1 MTGSAQLRYPNQSG
15 HKGAHM
21 AVIMTSAADNAAS
34 RTSTRQWVLVFV
46 LFIASILNTAD
57 RMGVSIAATQI
68 TQELQISPVEMGYLL
83 SSFFWTYA
91 IGQIVAGW
99 FVDRYP
105 IKWVFAIGF
114 VVWSLAT
121 FFTGYAE
128 GLLALVVLRLIL
140 GAGES
145 VAFPAYSKVVASEF
159 PASRMGLPNA
169 ILNSGAKVGAA
180 LGMLIGGLL
189 IANYGWRVM
198 FFVLGGVGVVFLL
211 PWLLYG
217 PTTKKP
223 AVQQIGEV
231 DQGPSFWEILR
242 TRDAWGTFL
251 GQSGYMYAY
260 TFGLTWLPTYL
271 IQQRHISLAKMG
283 FLGALPFWGAAIF
296 AIIAAYI
303 SDSMISKGGSA
314 TRIRKGFVAV
324 GLVLSMASYPSALVE
339 DLTSSLILLNIS
351 YAGMGI
357 ITSNHWAITQTL
369 SGKLASGRWS
379 GVQNCIGSAMGIVA
393 PIASGYI
400 VQQTG
405 DYSLAF
411 LVMVIFAFIGL
422 IGWVFVVGP
431 IKPIDWEARRAQQ
444 ELSRQSRLNGG
455 SQ

>member
-1 MTGSAQLRYPNQSG
+1 MYALGI
-15 HKGAHM
+15 HM
-21 AVIMTSAADNAAS
+21 AVITGTAQEVAS
-34 RTSTRQWVLVFV
+34 RTTGRQWILVFV
-46 LFIASILNTAD
+46 LFFASILNTAD

-68 TQELQISPVEMGYLL
+68 TGELNISPVEMGYLL

-99 FVDRYP
+99 FVDRYSV
-105 IKWVFAIGF
+105 KWVFAIGF
-114 VVWSLAT
+114 IIWSLAT
-121 FFTGYAE
+121 FFTGYAAS
-128 GLLALVVLRLIL
+128 LLALLILRLIL

-198 FFVLGGVGVVFLL
+198 FFVLGIVGLIFLV
-211 PWLLYG
+211 PWYFYG
-217 PTTKKP
+217 PTAKRP
-223 AVQQIGEV
+223 AVQLDGVI
-231 DQGPSFWEILR
+231 DQGPTFWQILR
-242 TRDAWGTFL
+242 TRDAWGTIL
-251 GQSGYMYAY
+251 GQCGYMYAY

-324 GLVLSMASYPSALVE
+324 GLVLSMASYPSAIVE
-339 DLTSSLILLNIS
+339 DLTISLILLNIS

-379 GVQNCIGSAMGIVA
+379 GVQNCIGSAMGIIA

-400 VQQTG
+400 VQATG

-431 IKPIDWEARRAQQ
+431 IKPIDWDARQKQQ
-444 ELSRQSRLNGG
+444 EVTRQSHQVGG
-455 SQ
+455 FQ

>member
-1 MTGSAQLRYPNQSG
+1 MKGSSQIMAGPIEASIGGQ
-15 HKGAHM
+15 HM
-21 AVIMTSAADNAAS
+21 AIIMTSTADSTAS
-34 RTSTRQWVLVFV
+34 STSGRQWILVFV
-46 LFIASILNTAD
+46 LFMASILNTAD
-57 RMGVSIAATQI
+57 RMGISIAATQI
-68 TQELQISPVEMGYLL
+68 TEELQISPVEMGYLL

-99 FVDRYP
+99 FIDRYP
-105 IKWVFAIGF
+105 VKWVFGIGF
-114 VVWSLAT
+114 VIWTLAT
-121 FFTGYAE
+121 FFTGYAQ
-128 GLLALVVLRLIL
+128 GLLMLLVLRLIL

-180 LGMLIGGLL
+180 LGMLIGGVL

-198 FFVLGGVGVVFLL
+198 FFVLGGVGVVFLV
-211 PWLLYG
+211 PWFLFG
-217 PTTKKP
+217 PSAKKP
-223 AVQQIGEV
+223 PQQAKEV
-231 DQGPSFWEILR
+231 DQGPTFWEILR

-283 FLGALPFWGAAIF
+283 VLGALPFWGAAIF

-303 SDSMISKGGSA
+303 ADAMITKGGSA
-314 TRIRKGFVAV
+314 TKIRKGFVAT
-324 GLVLSMASYPSALVE
+324 GLVLSMASYPSAVVE
-339 DLTSSLILLNIS
+339 DLTVSLILLNIS

-431 IKPIDWEARRAQQ
+431 IKPIDWEARRKQHEDSQ
-444 ELSRQSRLNGG
+444 QSRLDGG
-455 SQ
+455 TQ

>member
-1 MTGSAQLRYPNQSG
+1 
-15 HKGAHM
+15 M
-21 AVIMTSAADNAAS
+21 AVIIASAVDGAAS
-34 RTSTRQWVLVFV
+34 KTTSRQWMLVFV

-68 TQELQISPVEMGYLL
+68 TQELHISPVEMGYLL

-99 FVDRYP
+99 FIDRYP
-105 IKWVFAIGF
+105 VKWVFAIGF
-114 VVWSLAT
+114 IVWSLAT
-121 FFTGYAE
+121 LLTGFA
-128 GLLALVVLRLIL
+128 GSLAALLILRLIL

-180 LGMLIGGLL
+180 LGMSIGGLL
-189 IANYGWRVM
+189 IANYGWQVM
-198 FFVLGGVGVVFLL
+198 FFVLGGVGVVFLV
-211 PWLLYG
+211 PWFFYG
-217 PTTKKP
+217 PASNKP
-223 AVQQIGEV
+223 VARKTGEIE
-231 DQGPSFWEILR
+231 QGPSFWEILR
-242 TRDAWGTFL
+242 SRDAWGTFL

-283 FLGALPFWGAAIF
+283 FLGALPFWGAAVF
-296 AIIAAYI
+296 AVIAAHI

-324 GLVLSMASYPSALVE
+324 GLVLSMASYPSAIVE
-339 DLTSSLILLNIS
+339 DLTMSLILLNIS

-411 LVMVIFAFIGL
+411 LVMIIFAFIGL

-431 IKPIDWEARRAQQ
+431 IKPIDWEARRKQL
-444 ELSRQSRLNGG
+444 EKSRHSRLEGG
-455 SQ
+455 FQ